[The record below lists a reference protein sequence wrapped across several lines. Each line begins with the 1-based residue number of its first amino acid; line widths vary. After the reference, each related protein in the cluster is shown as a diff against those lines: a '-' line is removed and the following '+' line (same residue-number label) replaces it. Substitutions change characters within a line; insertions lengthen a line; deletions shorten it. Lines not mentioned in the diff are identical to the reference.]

1 MVLAAFHAAVT
12 RTAASGAPPALPW
25 AWTAYQLLALL
36 RQYPAG
42 VTPAMAAAELERLW
56 SNTGSGA
63 GTDTVGQ
70 PTAASGITP
79 ARPVALDAI
88 VRDGS
93 VSSGAYVE
101 ADVVEVR
108 NLDTVPIAVL
118 ADSQSERRIEAYL
131 HRQLLPLV
139 RGAGPAGAPPS
150 PLCRL
155 RLARCR
161 VSDAAGNGRSAMPR
175 LLPTPLAV
183 VVVHDEATLPP
194 AMAQLWAGATR
205 SIPDAVCH
213 VRSAAHSSS
222 SAVAASPRLAM
233 WAFVSAVEPAVD
245 TLPSPYGARHR
256 VRAVWLRSTKSAAD
270 SASDDSHDADTA
282 CLRLWDDQCAVAD
295 LLQPVRCR
303 ATVAPARS
311 RGRRRKRRD
320 RAASLSPSPWPAPL
334 MDTASRRRPVC
345 YPRATRWACGRP
357 RCRACRPFPYRGS

>member
-1 MVLAAFHAAVT
+1 M
-12 RTAASGAPPALPW
+12 
-25 AWTAYQLLALL
+25 
-36 RQYPAG
+36 
-42 VTPAMAAAELERLW
+42 
-56 SNTGSGA
+56 
-63 GTDTVGQ
+63 
-70 PTAASGITP
+70 
-79 ARPVALDAI
+79 
-88 VRDGS
+88 
-93 VSSGAYVE
+93 
-101 ADVVEVR
+101 EVR

-357 RCRACRPFPYRGS
+357 RCRACRPPAARQLLCSNTAQTRSWHAYRCASIRSATGAQRGRRSTSKDLRAPPHAHAHGTCTGGDSRHGDAGLTGAGAGRDRAQGWPGVPLAPRPPRPPALAPVGMDGPRES